1 MKTSF
6 PKPAKPQWFVVDAS
20 GKVLGRLSV
29 QIANVLRGRH
39 KPDFVPH
46 WRSQDHVIVI
56 NAEKVKVTGNK
67 MQDKMYFTHAGYL
80 GHLRSSSMEDV
91 MTKHPTR
98 IIEMAVKG
106 MLPKNATRPHTLK
119 QLHVVVGPAHTHEA
133 QQPVPFPL
141 PL

>member
-20 GKVLGRLSV
+20 DKILGRLSV

-39 KPDFVPH
+39 KAQYVPH
-46 WRSQDHVIVI
+46 WRSLDHVIVL

-67 MQDKMYFTHAGYL
+67 MQDKLYYRHAGYL
-80 GHLRSSSMEDV
+80 GHLRSKSMKDMME
-91 MTKHPTR
+91 KNPAR

-106 MLPKNATRPHTLK
+106 MLPKNPTRPHTLK
-119 QLHVVVGPAHTHEA
+119 QLHVVVGSAHTHEA